1 MTVIDKSN
9 RIKKYTY
16 TIVGTGV
23 LLCVF
28 EVAIV
33 FIKFIGG

>member
-16 TIVGTGV
+16 TIVGTAI
-23 LLCVF
+23 LLGVF
-28 EVAIV
+28 EIAIV
-33 FIKFIGG
+33 VIKIIGG